1 MGHASYLAVLA
12 LTAGAG
18 TGAAQTPAAQIAAAV
33 LAAPEDRRAGAKVLS
48 WDASGKLVTLREG
61 SNDMICLGDDPKTE
75 GFESNCYHI
84 SLEPY
89 MARGRELLAQ
99 GVTGDR
105 NQIRWKEV
113 QEGKLM
119 MPEKPA
125 ILYTLTGTR
134 FNEAT
139 GKVDEEYR
147 RSTVYTPFATTEST
161 GLSTK
166 ASSTDPWIMFP
177 GTAGAHIMITPPRPA
192 RGGGAGS

>member
-1 MGHASYLAVLA
+1 MKHASYLTFLA
-12 LTAGAG
+12 LSAFAGTAG
-18 TGAAQTPAAQIAAAV
+18 AQTPANQIAAAV
-33 LAAPEDRRAGAKVLS
+33 LAAPEDRRAAAKVIG
-48 WDASGKLVTLREG
+48 WDASGKVVTLREG
-61 SNDMICLGDDPKTE
+61 TNDLICLGDDPRTD

-105 NQIRWKEV
+105 NQIRWTEV
-113 QEGKLM
+113 QDGKLK

-125 ILYTLTGTR
+125 ILYTLTGSR
-134 FNEAT
+134 YDAAT
-139 GKVDEEYR
+139 GKVEEEYR
-147 RSTVYTPFATTEST
+147 RSTVYTPFATTETT

-177 GTAGAHIMITPPRPA
+177 GTAGAHIMITPPRKPRA
-192 RGGGAGS
+192 GGAGG

>member
-1 MGHASYLAVLA
+1 MKHVSYLVVLG

-18 TGAAQTPAAQIAAAV
+18 AAAAQTPAAQIAAAV
-33 LAAPEDRRAGAKVLS
+33 LAAPEDRRAGARVLG
-48 WDASGKLVTLREG
+48 WDAAGKLVTLREG
-61 SNDMICLGDDPKTE
+61 TNDMICLGDDPRTE
-75 GFESNCYHI
+75 GFESNCYHV

-99 GVTGDR
+99 GITGDR

-113 QEGKLM
+113 QEGKLR

-134 FNEAT
+134 YDAAT
-139 GKVDEEYR
+139 GKLEEAYR
-147 RSTVYTPFATTEST
+147 RSTLYAPFATTEST

-166 ASSTDPWIMFP
+166 ASTTDPWIMFP

-192 RGGGAGS
+192 RSGGAGT